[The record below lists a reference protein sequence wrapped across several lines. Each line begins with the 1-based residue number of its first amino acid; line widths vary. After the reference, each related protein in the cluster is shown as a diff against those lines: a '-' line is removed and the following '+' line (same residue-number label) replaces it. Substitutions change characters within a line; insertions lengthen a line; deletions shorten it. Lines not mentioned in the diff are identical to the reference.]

1 LKINFYLGGD
11 ILGFIYSG
19 SRLDAVHFDLSPN
32 LSPTRREALILTPLP
47 LQGRGWGL
55 GFSAVLHATEK
66 CYRKFKTLG
75 TLTCLLRLRDNICKS
90 RKALFSVL

>member
-1 LKINFYLGGD
+1 MLP
-11 ILGFIYSG
+11 ILLAEAIASPWQERKYSG

-55 GFSAVLHATEK
+55 GFSAVLHAIEK
-66 CYRKFKTLG
+66 CYRHG
-75 TLTCLLRLRDNICKS
+75 
-90 RKALFSVL
+90 AH